1 MNNYTSKKDRIE
13 IMLMKI
19 KLNIQKFMKTKF
31 GAYLWQIVSSILI
44 LAIAGGIGVF
54 AAFAKDLP

>member
-31 GAYLWQIVSSILI
+31 GAYLWQEESVCLRH
-44 LAIAGGIGVF
+44 LQRR
-54 AAFAKDLP
+54 KDLP